1 MDFKRKLKTRLYTAI
16 TYILIGGI
24 FIAMYLCNIS
34 ENQYLLTLGIA
45 LAVMAVIRLIA
56 YMRITKDDESI
67 KRQEIAENDERNI
80 AIIHKAKSTAFGL
93 YVFLVAT
100 IIIILELLGITELTT
115 ILALNLCGIVV
126 LYWLCYYI
134 YHKII

>member
-1 MDFKRKLKTRLYTAI
+1 
-16 TYILIGGI
+16 
-24 FIAMYLCNIS
+24 
-34 ENQYLLTLGIA
+34 
-45 LAVMAVIRLIA
+45 MAVIRLIA